1 MKDMYWLVLN
11 CSRAN
16 SLINLKLMKQSKPT
30 DKQWDW
36 AGVHTLAGWLFD
48 DQGSCCPARVWIN
61 VNNVSSLG
69 TWTVSLHWLRVSV
82 ICVCMFTAA
91 GRRGQQTFGLRA
103 DCLFHV
109 SHLQSREGLIKS
121 GSPSLADEFFIKT
134 ICSPCAPTKISY
146 KSSINWG
153 LMISMRWSFTAKSS
167 LYTVRWSLSRAIV
180 QTEKQ
185 WRNIHQR
192 ITKGSQTLHGD
203 LDVQRSSLRLW
214 ATQGPLESENE
225 ICCLTSL
232 YWNPHFYQNV
242 EDQGQTQ
249 AHSGGYMSQRW
260 AQSQWIFV
268 SEAISDCMI
277 PILV

>member
-1 MKDMYWLVLN
+1 M
-11 CSRAN
+11 
-16 SLINLKLMKQSKPT
+16 
-30 DKQWDW
+30 
-36 AGVHTLAGWLFD
+36 
-48 DQGSCCPARVWIN
+48 
-61 VNNVSSLG
+61 
-69 TWTVSLHWLRVSV
+69 
-82 ICVCMFTAA
+82 CVFIAA

-134 ICSPCAPTKISY
+134 ICSPWAPTKIC

-167 LYTVRWSLSRAIV
+167 LSTVHWRLSRATAH
-180 QTEKQ
+180 TETQ
-185 WRNIHQR
+185 RRSIHQR

-214 ATQGPLESENE
+214 AMRGPLESENE

-242 EDQGQTQ
+242 EDQGQTERL
-249 AHSGGYMSQRW
+249 YMSLWW
-260 AQSQWIFV
+260 AQSQRIFV
-268 SEAISDCMI
+268 REAISDCMI